1 MTPDRFLQKLVD
13 VLGMIKAPVII
24 IICCIAIIQV
34 ISAVFIGGHDKR
46 AVFSTVLTLLMIA
59 AILFSLDR
67 LILWMADFFGR

>member
-34 ISAVFIGGHDKR
+34 IAAVFIGGHDKR

>member
-24 IICCIAIIQV
+24 IICVIAIIQV

-46 AVFSTVLTLLMIA
+46 AVFSTVAHAPDDCCYTLLPGQA
-59 AILFSLDR
+59 YSLD
-67 LILWMADFFGR
+67 G